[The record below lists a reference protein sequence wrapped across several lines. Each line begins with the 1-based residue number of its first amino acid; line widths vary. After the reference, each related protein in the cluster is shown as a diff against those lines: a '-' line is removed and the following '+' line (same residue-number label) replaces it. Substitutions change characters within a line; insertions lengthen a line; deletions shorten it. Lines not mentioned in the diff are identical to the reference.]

1 MIEMK
6 PVGTSTEVELSGGEA
21 SEEFLTYEQSA
32 VLSALPFDPYA
43 AIVGP
48 RPIGWMGTQS
58 TDGVANLSPYSFFN
72 ALNHNPPLLG
82 FASIGYKDTIR
93 NIEETGEFTWNLVS
107 RDIAAQMNQSSI
119 SAPSGVDEFELVGLS
134 KAQSQLIRAPRVAES
149 PVSLECRLSQIVRL
163 KDSHGQE
170 LDTWFVYGEVVCVH
184 IRKDLLDDGIY
195 NTVKARPVFRG
206 GGLSDYFEIIEACR
220 FAMFKPEDYKHG

>member
-1 MIEMK
+1 MIDMK
-6 PVGTSTEVELSGGEA
+6 QASLDDGMMSAEHEGGE
-21 SEEFLTYEQSA
+21 SFISYEQSS
-32 VLSALPFDPYA
+32 VLQALPFDPYA

-58 TDGVANLSPYSFFN
+58 KDGVANLSPYSFFN

-107 RDIAAQMNQSSI
+107 REIASQMNQTSV
-119 SAPSGVDEFELVGLS
+119 SAPPGVDEFKVVGLA
-134 KAQSQLIRAPRVAES
+134 KAPSRLIKAPRVAES
-149 PVSLECRLSQIVRL
+149 PVSLECRLSQVFRL
-163 KDSHGQE
+163 KDSQGKD
-170 LDTWFVYGEVVCVH
+170 LDTWFVYGEVVYVH

-195 NTVKARPVFRG
+195 NTVRARPVFRG
-206 GGLSDYFEIIEACR
+206 GGLSDYFELVEACR
-220 FAMFKPEDYKHG
+220 FSMLKPEDYKHV